1 MSQGVNK
8 HGVEYTKLSEKSY
21 LCRLYLGEGIT
32 LEKIFNI
39 TFEALKKINLNDM
52 MNQKK
57 K

>member
-8 HGVEYTKLSEKSY
+8 HGVEYTKLNEKSY

-32 LEKIFNI
+32 L
-39 TFEALKKINLNDM
+39 INLNDM
-52 MNQKK
+52 LNKK